1 MNYIYFKNYLI
12 YFLTIFFILII
23 LYNIYHC
30 NLKEGL
36 KVKKIGKTISKGAG
50 NVIDKT
56 TQAAEAA
63 AEQARRQ
70 AEAAAAEARRQA
82 EAAAAEA
89 RRQAEAAAEQARRQA
104 EAAAAAAKKLAEE
117 AAAEAKRLAEEA
129 AAEAKRLAEKLA
141 EELAIQKA
149 LAKLIEPVINL
160 KNTLINSLNFLKD
173 F

>member
-56 TQAAEAA
+56 KEAAEAA
-63 AEQARRQ
+63 AEQ
-70 AEAAAAEARRQA
+70 ARRQA

-160 KNTLINSLNFLKD
+160 KNTLINSLNFLKE